1 MPGRPLWVVVLW
13 ALLPANTLCP
23 QSFILCAL
31 EAQQSPRCGYIYV
44 SICHRLQ
51 LQPRLRLWQRL
62 RLRHRIRIWIR
73 CLPACL
79 FLGLPQSPPLLPLLF
94 IFSSERRFC
103 FASTIDCQ
111 LPCAY
116 TSCSFLLSFLC
127 SARFVFVLPVSLSL
141 CLCLCLSTLSVRP
154 FVCPPRCLP
163 ACLPWLVLSW
173 VIYFLLPHNIVPIST
188 NTTFYHKIII
198 ISDANAN
205 AWAQPGHRPG
215 PATRPLAVHI
225 THSGTDAAK

>member
-1 MPGRPLWVVVLW
+1 MP
-13 ALLPANTLCP
+13 ASTLCP
-23 QSFILCAL
+23 QAFILCAL

-51 LQPRLRLWQRL
+51 LQPRLRL

-127 SARFVFVLPVSLSL
+127 SARFVFVLPVSVPLSL
-141 CLCLCLSTLSVRP
+141 YPVRPSVRLSVRLAA
-154 FVCPPRCLP
+154 CPP
-163 ACLPWLVLSW
+163 ACLGLSCLESFTFYCRIILSRLAQTQRFTTKSSSLVTLTQTPELSPDTDPDPQQDPWLCILRTVVQMRQNSCQ
-173 VIYFLLPHNIVPIST
+173 
-188 NTTFYHKIII
+188 K
-198 ISDANAN
+198 
-205 AWAQPGHRPG
+205 
-215 PATRPLAVHI
+215 
-225 THSGTDAAK
+225 